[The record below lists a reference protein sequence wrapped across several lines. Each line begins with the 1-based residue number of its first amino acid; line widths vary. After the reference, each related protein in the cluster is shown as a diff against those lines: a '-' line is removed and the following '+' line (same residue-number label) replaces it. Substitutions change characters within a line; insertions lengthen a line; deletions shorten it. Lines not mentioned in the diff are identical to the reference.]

1 MTIRSLLLISRCP
14 PHPLHLGD
22 RLIIGNLVPEL
33 KARGVEVDLI
43 ALCPPGPHQ
52 SRTAAY
58 QRDYELLPMYRS
70 QYRRVTLLQ
79 EPLRPA
85 PSYLGRLLSAAARFP
100 KSAQQAWS
108 PALFEQTQQHLAQSS
123 YDAIWLFGGVQVY
136 EVAAA
141 LCGRPATITPYESY
155 ARFLETALRERFSLS
170 VWLRQRMAAAY
181 ESFMFAPY
189 ARVVVL
195 TEPDAAFLR
204 RLAPTLDVRV
214 IPNGVRLPTID
225 PSARRDQ
232 VLLFAGNF
240 EYAPNVQAAQYLIEV
255 LLPAVHRRYPNAEL
269 WLVGNAPPPEL
280 RQHTGTH
287 IRITGYVDDMTMYME
302 QATVFISPLTVGT
315 GLKNK
320 VLEALAHSLPVVATP
335 LSVDGI
341 HVVPEES
348 ALIGER
354 DALTALTLRVLEDAA
369 LQLRLG
375 QAGRA
380 LVEQSYSWASVA
392 ERYLALFDEVRAA
405 SGA

>member
-1 MTIRSLLLISRCP
+1 MTTRSLLLISRCP

-22 RLIIGNLVPEL
+22 RLIIGNLTPEL
-33 KARGVEVDLI
+33 RARGVEIDLI
-43 ALCPPGPHQ
+43 ALCPPSRHQ
-52 SRTAAY
+52 SRAAAY
-58 QRDYELLPMYRS
+58 QHDQELLPTYRS
-70 QYRRVTLLQ
+70 QYRRVTLLH
-79 EPLRPA
+79 EPPRSAL
-85 PSYLGRLLSAAARFP
+85 SYAWRLLNPAARFP
-100 KSAQQAWS
+100 MTARRAWS
-108 PALFEQTQQHLAQSS
+108 AALFEQTQQHLAQFA
-123 YDAIWLFGGVQVY
+123 YDAVWLFGGVQVY

-141 LCGRPATITPYESY
+141 LGGRPAVITPYESY
-155 ARFLETALRERFSLS
+155 ARFLETALRERFSPSL
-170 VWLRQRMAAAY
+170 WLRQRMATAY

-195 TEPDAAFLR
+195 AEPDAAFLR
-204 RLAPTLDVRV
+204 RLSPALDVRV

-232 VLLFAGNF
+232 VLLFVGNF
-240 EYAPNVQAAQYLIEV
+240 EYEPNVQAALYLIEV
-255 LLPAVHRRYPNAEL
+255 LLPTVQRRYPDAEL

-341 HVVPEES
+341 HVLPEES

-354 DALTALTLRVLEDAA
+354 DALPALTLRALDDAA
-369 LQLRLG
+369 LRLRLG

-392 ERYLALFDEVRAA
+392 ERYLALFDEVRA